1 MSKVIIVGGG
11 AAGMMAGIAAA
22 ENGNEVH
29 LFEKN
34 EKLGKK
40 LFITGKGRCNITNAC
55 DMEDLMKQIVTNSR
69 FLYSAFHTFDNM
81 AVMDFFERIGLP
93 VKIERGQRVFPQ
105 SDHSSDVIKVL
116 QRYLE
121 QLGVHIY
128 LNTKVNQI
136 IEEEG
141 RFKKIIYGN
150 RNETMTA
157 DACIVATGGLSY
169 QSTGS
174 TGDGYRFAEWMGHTV
189 TKLSPSL
196 VALNVRESF
205 APELMGLTLKNV
217 EVKLL
222 QGKKMLYSDMG
233 EMLFT
238 HFGVSGPLILSAS
251 SYVAEEVLKG
261 NDLPVIQVDLKPALS
276 EEQLDARLLSDFDEA
291 KNKAFKNAL
300 DKLLPQRMID
310 VIVSLSGIDP
320 DKKVNAVSKEE
331 RKKLGYL
338 LKHLELHVTGLRDY
352 KEAVITK
359 GGISVKEIVPST
371 MESKLVSGLYFV
383 GEVLD
388 VDAMTGGFNLQIAW
402 STGYAAGSS
411 IY

>member
-1 MSKVIIVGGG
+1 MSKVLIVGGG

-55 DMEDLMKQIVTNSR
+55 DMEDLMKQVVTNPR
-69 FLYSAFHTFDNM
+69 FLYSAFSAFDNM

-93 VKIERGQRVFPQ
+93 LKTERGQRVFPQ
-105 SDHSSDVIKVL
+105 SDHSSDVIRVL
-116 QRYLE
+116 QKELE
-121 QLGVHIY
+121 KNGVKLH
-128 LNTKVNQI
+128 LNCEVKSIVTKDGAFEKLVYSGGSM
-136 IEEEG
+136 EG
-141 RFKKIIYGN
+141 
-150 RNETMTA
+150 

-174 TGDGYRFAEWMGHTV
+174 TGDGYRFAREAGHTV

-196 VALNVRESF
+196 VAIETKESF
-205 APELMGLTLKNV
+205 AKDLMGLTLKNV
-217 EVKLL
+217 SLKLV
-222 QGKKMLYSDMG
+222 QGKKILYSELG

-238 HFGVSGPLILSAS
+238 HFGISGPLVLSAS
-251 SYVAEEVLKG
+251 SYIAAEILK
-261 NDLPVIQVDLKPALS
+261 NKELPVIQIDLKPALS
-276 EEQLDARLLSDFDEA
+276 EEQLDARMLKDFEEA
-291 KNKAFKNAL
+291 KNKCFKNAL
-300 DKLLPQRMID
+300 DHLLPQRMID
-310 VIVSLSGIDP
+310 VMIQVSGIDP
-320 DKKVNAVSKEE
+320 EKKVNAISKEE
-331 RKKLGYL
+331 RRALV
-338 LKHLELHVTGLRDY
+338 HLFKNFTLHVEGLRDY

-359 GGISVKEIVPST
+359 GGISVKEIIPST
-371 MESKLVSGLYFV
+371 MESKLVSGLYFA

-388 VDAMTGGFNLQIAW
+388 VDAMTGGYNLQIAW
-402 STGYAAGSS
+402 STGYAAGHA

>member
-1 MSKVIIVGGG
+1 MSKVIVVGGG
-11 AAGMMAGIAAA
+11 AAGMMAAVAAA

-55 DMEDLMKQIVTNSR
+55 EMEDLMKQIVTNPR
-69 FLYSAFHTFDNM
+69 FLYSAFHTLDNV
-81 AVMDFFERIGLP
+81 AVMEFFERIGLP
-93 VKIERGQRVFPQ
+93 LKTERGMRVFPQ

-116 QRYLE
+116 QKYLE
-121 QLGVHIY
+121 QLGVSIY
-128 LNTKVNQI
+128 LNTEVRQI
-136 IEEEG
+136 VEEEG
-141 RFKKIIYGN
+141 QFKKIVYGSSKK
-150 RNETMTA
+150 EMVA

-174 TGDGYRFAEWMGHTV
+174 TGDGYRFAKELGHTV

-196 VALNVRESF
+196 VALNIEEQF
-205 APELMGLTLKNV
+205 AKDLMGLTLKNV

-222 QGKKMLYSDMG
+222 QGKKVLYFDRG

-251 SYVAEEVLKG
+251 SYVAEEIRKG
-261 NDLPVIQVDLKPALS
+261 KDLPILQIDLKPALT
-276 EEQLDARLLSDFDEA
+276 EEQLDARLLADFEEA
-291 KNKAFKNAL
+291 KNKSFKNSL
-300 DKLLPQRMID
+300 NQLLPQRMIE
-310 VIVSLSGIDP
+310 VIVALSGIDAE
-320 DKKVNAVSKEE
+320 KKVNAISKEE
-331 RKKLGYL
+331 RRQLGYL
-338 LKHLELHVTGLRDY
+338 LKHLTLHIMGLRDY

-359 GGISVKEIVPST
+359 GGIDVKEIVPAT
-371 MESKLVSGLYFV
+371 MESKLVKGLYFV

-402 STGYAAGSS
+402 STGYTAGSS